1 MTEHDAG
8 SGRDVIG
15 RDSEVHALDALL
27 DRLPAHGG
35 AVVLRGEPGI
45 GKSTLL
51 EHVRDRATAL
61 GASTLSAS
69 GVEAEAQLAFA
80 GLHQLLFPI
89 VGLGSRLPDSER
101 MALDAA
107 FGIRDHAT
115 PDLFG
120 VAMAALQLV
129 VEAAT
134 SRPVVLLVDDTHW
147 IDHSSGGVLSFIAR
161 RLETLPVALVIAA
174 RSGYATSLD
183 GSRLPVLD
191 LDRLSPTSAALLLD
205 RDAPDLHPVTRAR
218 VLAEAAGNPL
228 ALVELA
234 RYLRMS
240 NSTEHLS
247 PSPTTLTARLER
259 AFAARLRA
267 LAPLTRLALLAAAL
281 DARASVQEVI
291 AATALVRGADVPAE
305 CLHPAVDED
314 LVDVAE
320 NGIRFHHP
328 LIRSAARQ
336 LAPLPDV
343 LAMFAALAEVVVD
356 EERRLWHRASSI
368 AGHDERI
375 AVALEDYARSARR
388 RGAITSAGA
397 ALERAAEL
405 TADPRARS
413 QRLASAA
420 EIAYELGLGVAVKRL
435 LTEAGSHQDEVGE
448 PPRLAWLREMVTGD
462 VWTETGETKTFVS
475 LARRISDEGDT
486 EAALRSLIPIA
497 HRCWW
502 TRTRASTRR
511 YLIEAATAM
520 GTAGDDPRVLAVIAL
535 ADPTESAPSVLHALS
550 RIRLHDVSDPG
561 AAMNVGIAAEKA
573 GDFATGARFLERAVA
588 GLRAQARFGPLTQ
601 ALVHFAWASAHT
613 AEWDAAAAAA
623 QEAAGLG
630 RDTSQPQYGLTAELV
645 FAWIE
650 GMRGP
655 SGPVEAILAEPERVL
670 RAMKGGPLLATAH
683 LARGA
688 AALGEGRHA
697 DAFGHLWP
705 VFDES
710 VGEFHRF
717 MRWSAVLDLAEA
729 AWGCGRIEEV
739 RAVFAELDAIAARSQ
754 APILHAGLICAK
766 PLLESDE
773 QAGDL
778 FTSALDANL
787 DPLPFH
793 RARTL
798 FLYGRWLRRR
808 RRSADSRSPL
818 RESITVFDALGA
830 RCWADRARLELRATG
845 ETIGPRTVLARDH
858 LTAQELQIA
867 RLAAQGLSN
876 RAIAER
882 LSLSPRTIGGHLY
895 RIFPKVGVSARAQ
908 LRDVLEPA
916 ETRES

>member
-1 MTEHDAG
+1 M
-8 SGRDVIG
+8 
-15 RDSEVHALDALL
+15 DALL

-35 AVVLRGEPGI
+35 VVVLRGEPGI

-51 EHVRDRATAL
+51 EHVRDRAIAL

-89 VGLGSRLPDSER
+89 VGLGGRLPDSER
-101 MALDAA
+101 EALDAA
-107 FGIRDHAT
+107 FGIRDHVT

-129 VEAAT
+129 VEATT
-134 SRPVVLLVDDTHW
+134 SRPVVLLVDDAHW

-183 GSRLPVLD
+183 GSRLPILD
-191 LDRLSPTSAALLLD
+191 LDRLSPTSAAALLD
-205 RDAPDLHPVTRAR
+205 REAPDLHPVTRAR

-234 RYLRMS
+234 RYLRIS
-240 NSTEHLS
+240 NSTEQLS
-247 PSPTTLTARLER
+247 PSPTTLTTRLQQ
-259 AFAARLRA
+259 AFAARLRG

-281 DARASVQEVI
+281 DSRASIQEVI
-291 AATALVRGADVPAE
+291 AAATLVRGADVPAE
-305 CLHPAVDED
+305 CLQPAADED

-320 NGIRFHHP
+320 DGIRFHHP

-336 LAPLPDV
+336 LAPPPDV
-343 LAMFAALAEVVVD
+343 LGMFAALADVVVD

-435 LTEAGSHQDEVGE
+435 LTEAGSHENEVDE
-448 PPRLAWLREMVTGD
+448 PPRLAWLREMVSGD
-462 VWTETGETKTFVS
+462 VWTETSATKVFVS
-475 LARRISDEGDT
+475 LARRIRDEGDT
-486 EAALRSLIPIA
+486 DAALRSLIPIA

-502 TRTRASTRR
+502 TRTRDTTRR
-511 YLIEAATAM
+511 YLIDAATAM
-520 GTAGDDPRVLAVIAL
+520 GAPGNDPRVLAVIAL
-535 ADPTESAPSVLHALS
+535 ADPAESAPSVLHALS
-550 RIRLHDVSDPG
+550 RIRLHDVTDPA
-561 AAMNVGIAAEKA
+561 AAMNVGVAAEKA
-573 GDFATGARFLERAVA
+573 GDFASGTRFLGRAVA

-655 SGPVEAILAEPERVL
+655 SEPVEAILAEPERRL
-670 RAMKGGPLLATAH
+670 HAMKGGPLLATAH

-688 AALGEGRHA
+688 AALGEGRHQ

-710 VGEFHRF
+710 DGAFHRF
-717 MRWSAVLDLAEA
+717 MRWSALLDLAEA
-729 AWGCGRIEEV
+729 AWGCGRVKEV
-739 RAVFAELDAIAARSQ
+739 QAVIAELDAIATRCE

-773 QAGDL
+773 DAGDL
-778 FTSALDANL
+778 FTRGLAANL
-787 DPLPFH
+787 DALPFH

-798 FLYGRWLRRR
+798 FSYGRWLRRR

-818 RESITVFDALGA
+818 RESIRVFDTLGA

-845 ETIGPRTVLARDH
+845 ETIGPRTPLARDQ
-858 LTAQELQIA
+858 LTPQELQIA
-867 RLAAQGLSN
+867 QLAARGLSN

-895 RIFPKVGVSARAQ
+895 RIFPKIGVSGRGQ
-908 LRDVLEPA
+908 LRDVLESA
-916 ETRES
+916 DGRES